1 MTVQISHLKTKFSHL
16 KGVFLKKVNTFS
28 CISSQHKCLV
38 TLGSSTDTNVSRNRS
53 KIKNMYGE
61 NLDIFE
67 LHFLGNSIC

>member
-53 KIKNMYGE
+53 KI
-61 NLDIFE
+61 
-67 LHFLGNSIC
+67 